1 MLQFQKISQISRPRS
16 IERNT
21 NENKLRSHRRAIVVP
36 QPRPPGLIVSNHVSG
51 VARRNGRWKSAVLRA
66 RLIPRV
72 ISIERTSMGGEVQR
86 GRDSYVRGPLSTQS
100 DDYTRGSRVTIH
112 LVLPLSTLLRTS
124 NGRQKKRILLTSDTA
139 NFYGSLDAQKGRMI
153 SDLSSRIFC

>member
-1 MLQFQKISQISRPRS
+1 
-16 IERNT
+16 
-21 NENKLRSHRRAIVVP
+21 
-36 QPRPPGLIVSNHVSG
+36 
-51 VARRNGRWKSAVLRA
+51 
-66 RLIPRV
+66 
-72 ISIERTSMGGEVQR
+72 MGGEVQR